1 MNIKM
6 TILLVTMSKMKE
18 TVYFENKV
26 VHHII
31 HVMLMLMPTSCTL
44 KTMFLIIFCVCDD
57 GDGDTNPLADV
68 FCLFA
73 DGLWI

>member
-1 MNIKM
+1 M
-6 TILLVTMSKMKE
+6 TMLLITMSKMKE

-31 HVMLMLMPTSCTL
+31 HVMLMLMATACIL
-44 KTMFLIIFCVCDD
+44 KTKFLIIFCVCDD
-57 GDGDTNPLADV
+57 GDADTDPLADV
-68 FCLFA
+68 FCLFT